1 MGSSLLYTG
10 DIVEGRVQ
18 LDRANALYDPEQHR
32 QLATRFGQD
41 IRVAILSWR
50 ALALWLLGYPD
61 TALADV
67 DQAVSDAREIGQAAT
82 LIYALII
89 TPMTAL
95 HCGSFTVASAH
106 LAEGIALADEKS
118 AVFFR
123 AGGSCLQGC
132 ISALSGELPNS
143 VKLITSG
150 LEAWRATGA
159 TLFVPLYLSNL
170 ARAYA
175 ELGRSDEARR
185 CIDEAIGTIETTK
198 ERWFEAEANRL
209 AGEISLLAKRDAAK
223 AVGYFEHALAI
234 ARRQQAKSWE
244 LRAAMSMAGLW
255 RDQDKPRQA
264 RELLAPVYGWFTEGF
279 DTRDLKEAKA
289 LLDALAA

>member
-1 MGSSLLYTG
+1 
-10 DIVEGRVQ
+10 V
-18 LDRANALYDPEQHR
+18 QHR

-67 DQAVSDAREIGQAAT
+67 DQAVSNARENSQPAT

-95 HCGSFTVASAH
+95 HCGNFAAASTH

-118 AVFFR
+118 TMFFK
-123 AGGSCLQGC
+123 AGGTCLQGC
-132 ISALSGELPNS
+132 ILALSGEVSNS
-143 VKLITSG
+143 IKLITSG
-150 LEAWRATGA
+150 LEEWRATGA

-175 ELGRSDEARR
+175 EPGRSDEARR
-185 CIDEAIGTIETTK
+185 CINEAIGTIETTK
-198 ERWFEAEANRL
+198 ERCFEAEANRL
-209 AGEISLLAKRDAAK
+209 AGEIALLAKRDC
-223 AVGYFEHALAI
+223 GQGGWL
-234 ARRQQAKSWE
+234 
-244 LRAAMSMAGLW
+244 LR
-255 RDQDKPRQA
+255 
-264 RELLAPVYGWFTEGF
+264 V
-279 DTRDLKEAKA
+279 
-289 LLDALAA
+289 